1 MGTRLSNKVSDDLSS
16 SHEGTDNQPP
26 RSVAIITG
34 AARGIGRVVAASYV
48 AAGFRVAGIDRAWPD
63 RSDESEAAPTAA
75 LRITADVSR
84 PEDIDRAVAEV
95 VARWGRI
102 DILINNAGFGIR
114 RSPDDLTVDEWD
126 AVINTNLRGTFLM
139 SRAVARVM
147 RQTAEG
153 TSNRTTGPGLTGR
166 GDGAP
171 EEAPSTGTASGSQA
185 GAIVN
190 IASTRALMSEPD
202 SEAYAASKGG
212 IVALTHALAA
222 SYSRDR
228 IRVNC
233 ISPGWIETGD
243 YSALSETDHRQHWS
257 GRVGRPEDIAAACLF
272 LTARENGFIT
282 GTNLVVDGGM
292 TRTMIYEE

>member
-1 MGTRLSNKVSDDLSS
+1 MSTREDLVGGADSRRES
-16 SHEGTDNQPP
+16 AEDEQTAEAGASGAGHPAPP
-26 RSVAIITG
+26 VAVITG
-34 AARGIGRVVAASYV
+34 AARGIGRVVAGSYLE
-48 AAGFRVAGIDRAWPD
+48 AGYRVAGIDRVWPD
-63 RSDESEAAPTAA
+63 RSGEGENSVGVPDGT

-84 PEDIDRAVAEV
+84 PEDIDRAVAEI

-102 DILINNAGFGIR
+102 DVLVNNAGFGIR
-114 RSPDDLTVDEWD
+114 RPPSELSVEEWD

-139 SRAVARVM
+139 SRVVARVM
-147 RQTAEG
+147 RREH
-153 TSNRTTGPGLTGR
+153 
-166 GDGAP
+166 
-171 EEAPSTGTASGSQA
+171 A

-222 SYSRDR
+222 SYSTDG

-243 YSALSETDHRQHWS
+243 YSALSEEDHRQHWS
-257 GRVGRPEDIAAACLF
+257 GRVGRPEDIAGACLF
-272 LTARENGFIT
+272 LTAPGNGFIT

-292 TRTMIYEE
+292 TRRMIYEE